1 MDYITIGAYIG
12 TGFAVFVTFILFLRG
27 YAPKI
32 CVAPLLI
39 IALILCLLLG
49 FSVYQLDADKK
60 NNKIIKT
67 TISANYDDTVN
78 HHNNNEQ
85 GFVSDSLK
93 NHKMELNY
101 VVIDIIFGVIL
112 TFFVGVGCYKAYYNG
127 TSDHWIPQTII
138 SGLIIISILA
148 CIGKN
153 DDTNI
158 DIEKSIKTTVNANYN
173 DVVNFHND
181 DTNKSFVSDGSKYT
195 FDYDEETKTLT
206 VFTDTNSN
214 VDAVFVNG
222 VKQDNQKTSDKTDK
236 KKDCVSYKTDDADKK
251 PDTTSSSS
259 STVSSTAVSLQQ
271 KIQDKIQSRYSDAV
285 ITGFDTIKMS
295 GTFSCDNVQYNFQ
308 WKDDMLEVINADDAD
323 DVTYYKVVQ

>member
-1 MDYITIGAYIG
+1 MTTTTGIFIRIAVALVLVLISVAGFRQIDTCEDYDWVPIVIIEGIFF
-12 TGFAVFVTFILFLRG
+12 TGLLAGLFG
-27 YAPKI
+27 SFGHETEKEEK
-32 CVAPLLI
+32 VN
-39 IALILCLLLG
+39 IA
-49 FSVYQLDADKK
+49 
-60 NNKIIKT
+60 
-67 TISANYDDTVN
+67 
-78 HHNNNEQ
+78 
-85 GFVSDSLK
+85 
-93 NHKMELNY
+93 
-101 VVIDIIFGVIL
+101 
-112 TFFVGVGCYKAYYNG
+112 
-127 TSDHWIPQTII
+127 
-138 SGLIIISILA
+138 
-148 CIGKN
+148 
-153 DDTNI
+153 
-158 DIEKSIKTTVNANYN
+158 IKTTVNANYN

-214 VDAVFVNG
+214 VDAMLVNG

-259 STVSSTAVSLQQ
+259 STISSTAVSLQQ

>member
-1 MDYITIGAYIG
+1 MTTT
-12 TGFAVFVTFILFLRG
+12 TGIFIKIAVALVLVLISVAGFRQIDTCEDHDWVPIVIIEGIFFTGLLAGLFG
-27 YAPKI
+27 SFGHETEKEEK
-32 CVAPLLI
+32 VN
-39 IALILCLLLG
+39 IA
-49 FSVYQLDADKK
+49 
-60 NNKIIKT
+60 
-67 TISANYDDTVN
+67 
-78 HHNNNEQ
+78 
-85 GFVSDSLK
+85 
-93 NHKMELNY
+93 
-101 VVIDIIFGVIL
+101 
-112 TFFVGVGCYKAYYNG
+112 
-127 TSDHWIPQTII
+127 
-138 SGLIIISILA
+138 
-148 CIGKN
+148 
-153 DDTNI
+153 
-158 DIEKSIKTTVNANYN
+158 IKTTVNANYN

-206 VFTDTNSN
+206 VFTDTNAN

-236 KKDCVSYKTDDADKK
+236 KKDCVSYKTDDTDKTDVDKTDSK
-251 PDTTSSSS
+251 PDTSSSS